1 MKFESRIF
9 LASAAF
15 HAVVATIYWKW
26 SHEEAGTAMLAMGG
40 VAWILLWL
48 YLALQSRRI
57 RRHGPGGLA
66 RPEDRNDATIAE
78 AAGPVARFPG
88 PSVWPL
94 AIGWGATVLGLGL
107 VFGPWFA
114 LIGLALMVASA
125 AGYAAESQR
134 H

>member
-9 LASAAF
+9 LFAAVF
-15 HAVVATIYWKW
+15 LSVVAAIYWFW
-26 SHEEAGTAMLAMGG
+26 SYEEAGATMLA
-40 VAWILLWL
+40 A
-48 YLALQSRRI
+48 
-57 RRHGPGGLA
+57 GGLA
-66 RPEDRNDATIAE
+66 WVLLWIYLAIRARRLRGPRPEDRDDASVPE
-78 AAGPVARFPG
+78 GAGPVALFPS

-94 AIGWGATVLGLGL
+94 AIGGGATVLGLGL

-114 LIGLALMVASA
+114 IIGLVLMVASA